1 MGRLLKVTITAL
13 VCWYLWFGIR
23 MLAFALPVSHIVQT
37 VITTVIVTIV
47 FFTIAVK
54 ILKSK

>member
-1 MGRLLKVTITAL
+1 
-13 VCWYLWFGIR
+13 